1 MDFKSI
7 LNKLSF
13 SENLTEIEAETAMNL
28 IMTGGVSEERI
39 ASFLTAMRLK
49 GETVEELTAFVKVM
63 RSKAVKV
70 DVDVTGA
77 IDLVGT
83 GGDQSGTFNI
93 STAASFITAAAGVP
107 VIKHGNRSASS
118 KCGSA
123 DVLEYMGASIELG
136 KEQVEQVFDEIGM
149 AFMFAPMFHPAMK
162 YVMPTRRELGFRT
175 FFNILGPMVNPAG
188 VQRYVIGAFSK
199 DVAKKMV
206 HILANLDTDFAYTF
220 NAHDGL
226 DEVSLT
232 SQSEIFELKDNVVS
246 TSIIF
251 DPESIGFQKVRMD
264 DLMGGGKKENA
275 EILTSVMANKA
286 TEAQQN
292 IALLNAAFA
301 IQASGKAEKLED
313 AKDLAV
319 EALKSGK
326 ARKMLNDFMD
336 ATNDAMGTFKY

>member
-7 LNKLSF
+7 LYKLSF
-13 SENLTEIEAETAMNL
+13 SENLSQIEAETALNL
-28 IMTGGVSEERI
+28 IMSGEVSEEQI
-39 ASFLTAMRLK
+39 AGFLTAMRLK

-70 DVDVTGA
+70 DVNVEGA

-123 DVLEYMGASIELG
+123 DVLEHLGASIELG
-136 KEQVEQVFDEIGM
+136 KDGVEQVFDEVGM

-175 FFNILGPMVNPAG
+175 FFNILGPMVNPAD

-199 DVAKKMV
+199 EVAEKMV

-232 SQSEIFELKDNVVS
+232 SQSEIFELKDKVVS
-246 TSIIF
+246 TSILF
-251 DPESIGFQKVRMD
+251 DPESMGFNKVEMD
-264 DLMGGGKKENA
+264 DLMGGGKEENA
-275 EILTSVMANKA
+275 DILTSIMANKA

-292 IALLNAAFA
+292 IALLNATFA
-301 IQASGKAEKLED
+301 IQASGKVDKLEE
-313 AKDLAV
+313 AKELAV
-319 EALKSGK
+319 DALESGK
-326 ARKMLNDFMD
+326 ARKMLNDFID

>member
-7 LNKLSF
+7 LYKLSF
-13 SENLTEIEAETAMNL
+13 SENLTQIEAETALNL
-28 IMTGGVSEERI
+28 IMSGEVSEEQI
-39 ASFLTAMRLK
+39 AGFLTAMRLK

-70 DVDVTGA
+70 EVDVNGA

-118 KCGSA
+118 QCGSA
-123 DVLEYMGASIELG
+123 DVLEYLGASIELG
-136 KEQVEQVFDEIGM
+136 KDGVEQVFKEVGM

-175 FFNILGPMVNPAG
+175 FFNILGPMVNPAD

-199 DVAKKMV
+199 EVAEKMV

-232 SQSEIFELKDNVVS
+232 SHSEIFELKDKVVS
-246 TSIIF
+246 TSILF
-251 DPESIGFQKVRMD
+251 DPESIGFKKVEMG
-264 DLMGGGKKENA
+264 DLMGGGKEENA
-275 EILTSVMANKA
+275 KILTNIMANKA

-292 IALLNAAFA
+292 IALLNATFA
-301 IQASGKAEKLED
+301 IQASGKVAKLEE
-313 AKDLAV
+313 AKELAV
-319 EALKSGK
+319 EALESGK
-326 ARKMLNDFMD
+326 ARKMLNDFID

>member
-13 SENLTEIEAETAMNL
+13 SEDLTEIEAETAMTL
-28 IMTGGVSEERI
+28 IMSGEISEPKI
-39 ASFLTAMRLK
+39 AAFLTAMRLK

-70 DVDVTGA
+70 DVDITGA

-123 DVLEYMGASIELG
+123 DVLEHLGASIELG
-136 KEQVEQVFDEIGM
+136 KEGVEQVFDEVGM

-162 YVMPTRRELGFRT
+162 YVMPSRRELGFRT

-199 DVAKKMV
+199 EVAKKMV

-232 SQSEIFELKDNVVS
+232 SQSEIFELKDKVVS

-251 DPESIGFQKVRMD
+251 EPESIGFQKVKMNV
-264 DLMGGGKKENA
+264 LMGGGKEKNA
-275 EILTSVMANKA
+275 KILTNIMANKA

-292 IALLNAAFA
+292 IVLLNAAFA
-301 IQASGKAEKLED
+301 IQASGKVETLEEGKALAED
-313 AKDLAV
+313 ALR
-319 EALKSGK
+319 SGK
-326 ARKMLNDFMD
+326 ARKLLNDFID

>member
-1 MDFKSI
+1 MDFKEI

-13 SENLTEIEAETAMNL
+13 SENLTEIEAEAAMHL
-28 IMTGGVSEERI
+28 IMSGEISEPKI

-49 GETVEELTAFVKVM
+49 GESVEELTAFVKVM
-63 RSKAVKV
+63 REKAVKV
-70 DVDVTGA
+70 EVNVDGA

-93 STAASFITAAAGVP
+93 STAASFITAASGVP

-123 DVLEYMGASIELG
+123 DVLEYLGAAIELG
-136 KEQVEQVFDEIGM
+136 KEQVEEVFKELGM

-162 YVMPTRRELGFRT
+162 HVMPARRELGFRT

-188 VQRYVIGAFSK
+188 VQRYVIGAFNK
-199 DVAKKMV
+199 ETAEKMI
-206 HILANLDTDFAYTF
+206 HILANLNTDFAYTF

-232 SQSEIFELKDNVVS
+232 SQSEIFELKDNIVS
-246 TSIIF
+246 TSVIF
-251 DPESIGFQKVRMD
+251 DPESIGYHKVTMNEI
-264 DLMGGGKKENA
+264 MGGGKEENA
-275 EILTSVMANKA
+275 EILKNIMANKGSK
-286 TEAQQN
+286 AQQN

-301 IQASGKAEKLED
+301 IQASGKVSKLEE
-313 AKDLAV
+313 AKEMAE

-326 ARKMLNDFMD
+326 ARKLLSDFTD
-336 ATNDAMGTFKY
+336 YTNDVMGTFKF

>member
-1 MDFKSI
+1 MDFKEI

-13 SENLTEIEAETAMNL
+13 SEHLTEIEAEAAMHL
-28 IMTGGVSEERI
+28 VMSGEISEPKI

-63 RSKAVKV
+63 RDKAIKV
-70 DVDVTGA
+70 DVNVDGA

-93 STAASFITAAAGVP
+93 STAASFITAAAGIP

-123 DVLEYMGASIELG
+123 DVLEHLGAAIELG
-136 KEQVEQVFDEIGM
+136 KEQVEEVYKELGM

-162 YVMPTRRELGFRT
+162 HVMPTRRELGFRT

-188 VQRYVIGAFSK
+188 VQRYVIGAFNK
-199 DVAKKMV
+199 ETAEKMV
-206 HILANLDTDFAYTF
+206 HILANLKTDFAYTF

-232 SQSEIFELKDNVVS
+232 SQSEIFELKDNIVS
-246 TSIIF
+246 NAVIF
-251 DPESIGFQKVRMD
+251 DPESIGYQKVTMD
-264 DLMGGGKKENA
+264 EIMGGGKEENA
-275 EILTSVMANKA
+275 EILKKIMANKG
-286 TEAQQN
+286 TEPQQN

-301 IQASGKAEKLED
+301 IQASGKVSKLED
-313 AKDLAV
+313 AKELA
-319 EALKSGK
+319 EDALKSGK
-326 ARKMLNDFMD
+326 ARKLFNQFIDY
-336 ATNDAMGTFKY
+336 TNDVMITFKY